1 MSGPEAGR
9 DATKRGRGASFCFA
23 FCRNRNEQQLLAKI
37 INNDDNNNN
46 MPEAATHALQMP
58 IGKKCSVNVTGV
70 EILREPIRIK
80 LLPKFCKRKQEA

>member
-1 MSGPEAGR
+1 
-9 DATKRGRGASFCFA
+9 
-23 FCRNRNEQQLLAKI
+23 
-37 INNDDNNNN
+37 